1 MSATSFVNGQLHAN
15 GFPVDQTRAQDL
27 EAGMEFSFRGQKTR
41 RTVAEIVPSPEDHRK
56 VTVVTTDGKEFLRM
70 VSTITHVYL

>member
-1 MSATSFVNGQLHAN
+1 MSATTFVNGQLHAN
-15 GFPVDQTRAQDL
+15 GFPIDQTRAQDL

-56 VTVVTTDGKEFLRM
+56 VTIVTTDGKEFPRM